1 MTRGGNSDRTPLRR
15 ARATEERRRCHAE
28 QTILELAR
36 DKDLGLDDADVE
48 YLLKRYRELADQP
61 MLNLVSEQEEGY
73 KPDLSPKCVPFA
85 IGRTRGANLEGRAL
99 HKQLRGSLRRGREH
113 RTNDRFRDAGR
124 AAQAAAI
131 RAADPSQNPS
141 RDLRR
146 ESGAHRRVKSNLR
159 EGREAA
165 CAVAQ
170 AYQDEHPLALVFV
183 VGSDAWGLHVH

>member
-85 IGRTRGANLEGRAL
+85 IGRTRGANLEGRELPAGHAGDLYAIPESRAL
-99 HKQLRGSLRRGREH
+99 YECAARE
-113 RTNDRFRDAGR
+113 
-124 AAQAAAI
+124 
-131 RAADPSQNPS
+131 
-141 RDLRR
+141 
-146 ESGAHRRVKSNLR
+146 
-159 EGREAA
+159 
-165 CAVAQ
+165 VAS
-170 AYQDEHPLALVFV
+170 PPGNGGGV
-183 VGSDAWGLHVH
+183 S